1 MTPPHQ
7 ITMLKFIKNLSSL
20 SSTHEALQNSN
31 AIDILIEL
39 LKSTRQKDAITR
51 NMNRSASDPTR
62 LPPFHR
68 EISNQIL
75 NTMYNL
81 CRHNKSRQEEAALS
95 DIIPLLKDVVRE
107 GGPLK
112 EFALPVLLEMV
123 NSGKVARKMLWDAK
137 GLAFY
142 VSLLGDR
149 NWAVT
154 ALDAIFVWY
163 VKISL
168 RQAATHDANV
178 TYRLQEETARVEQY
192 LLSSHTN
199 FTTAIVS
206 AYTSAELSQS
216 TFENMLE
223 PLQKLVRLSPPI
235 AASLAAPEIFQR
247 TEQKLGHKDAV
258 TRLNLLRI
266 LRTIC
271 DAKDEG
277 CYLIRAFGCY
287 ERISRLMEHDG
298 AVLVRQM
305 AEELVRACDEVDLHT
320 IGTSSNGKRSLSRAS
335 GIGMNLRRPTSSA
348 GRRDGSGSSS
358 GSTLVSSVMGLT
370 PPTPNSLKGSF
381 TVPIM
386 SGTPTLGGSGRD
398 RISRSQSTTMWDLA
412 EDPTAPSSSS
422 RSKQPPV
429 LARSSTSFAALG
441 PTGTPT
447 SSRQSSRPPS
457 RDAASSLARIESNN
471 SRPSS
476 GSRLPKARAGRL
488 SEAVN
493 RRRQSNVSNVS
504 GENDAPGTG
513 VPVNAPPLPR
523 LQIVRRRRE
532 TSGGE
537 LSTAGRKGGNPE

>member
-1 MTPPHQ
+1 
-7 ITMLKFIKNLSSL
+7 MLKFIKNLSSL

-39 LKSTRQKDAITR
+39 LKSTRQKDAVTR
-51 NMNRSASDPTR
+51 NNHRSASDPTR

-95 DIIPLLKDVVRE
+95 DIIPLLKEVVRE

-154 ALDAIFVWY
+154 ALDAIFVW
-163 VKISL
+163 
-168 RQAATHDANV
+168 
-178 TYRLQEETARVEQY
+178 LQEETARVEQY
-192 LLSSHTN
+192 LLSPSAN
-199 FTTAIVS
+199 FTPAIIS
-206 AYTSAELSQS
+206 AYTSTELSQS

-235 AASLAAPEIFQR
+235 AASLGVADIFQR

-287 ERISRLMEHDG
+287 DRIAWLVDHDG

-305 AEELVRACDEVDLHT
+305 AEELVRACNEIDISTLPP
-320 IGTSSNGKRSLSRAS
+320 GKRSLSRAS
-335 GIGMNLRRPTSSA
+335 GIGMNLRRPASSA
-348 GRRDGSGSSS
+348 GRRDGSGSST
-358 GSTLVSSVMGLT
+358 GSTLVGLT
-370 PPTPNSLKGSF
+370 PPTPNSLKAF
-381 TVPIM
+381 AIPVP
-386 SGTPTLGGSGRD
+386 GTPGLAPPGRE
-398 RISRSQSTTMWDLA
+398 RITRSQSTAMWDLA
-412 EDPTAPSSSS
+412 EDPSVPALSA
-422 RSKQPPV
+422 RSVTGKPPV
-429 LARSSTSFAALG
+429 LPRASTSFAALN
-441 PTGTPT
+441 PPAQPAP
-447 SSRQSSRPPS
+447 RASSRPPS
-457 RDAASSLARIESNN
+457 RDAASLAANSANN
-471 SRPSS
+471 TPRSS
-476 GSRLPKARAGRL
+476 SRLPKARPGRL
-488 SEAVN
+488 SEAVS
-493 RRRQSNVSNVS
+493 RRRQSNVANA
-504 GENDAPGTG
+504 ENENERENQAP
-513 VPVNAPPLPR
+513 APPLPR

-537 LSTAGRKGGNPE
+537 MATAGRRKGSSNSAVE

>member
-142 VSLLGDR
+142 VSLLGDGNCPR
-149 NWAVT
+149 CHLCLVC
-154 ALDAIFVWY
+154 
-163 VKISL
+163 
-168 RQAATHDANV
+168 HDVLAESVIQYANLI
-178 TYRLQEETARVEQY
+178 YRLQEETARVEQY

-199 FTTAIVS
+199 FTTAIIS

-235 AASLAAPEIFQR
+235 AASLAAPAIFER

-287 ERISRLMEHDG
+287 ERINWLMEHDG

-305 AEELVRACDEVDLHT
+305 AEELVHACDEVDLHSL
-320 IGTSSNGKRSLSRAS
+320 GTGSNGKRSLSRAS

-370 PPTPNSLKGSF
+370 PPTPNSLKASF
-381 TVPIM
+381 TIPIM

-471 SRPSS
+471 RPSS

-493 RRRQSNVSNVS
+493 RRRQSNIG
-504 GENDAPGTG
+504 GENDVPSTG
-513 VPVNAPPLPR
+513 VPANVPPLPR

-537 LSTAGRKGGNPE
+537 LSTAGRKGANAE